1 VLKLDQNCEQMLQ
14 IMKKS
19 HEMLEVTDLTKPAEV
34 TESLNKLKSTINA
47 NYGSVDT
54 VQQRYGYEMV
64 RGAVKQ
70 VKLKQMVI
78 RAFQSIRKEHAA
90 VRIQRK
96 FRARKQLKE
105 VAAIRIQREYRA
117 RKANLLAPTTVPTTM
132 KIAC

>member
-1 VLKLDQNCEQMLQ
+1 
-14 IMKKS
+14 
-19 HEMLEVTDLTKPAEV
+19 MLEVTDLTKPAEV
-34 TESLNKLKSTINA
+34 TESLNKLKSTINT
-47 NYGSVDT
+47 NNGSVDT

-78 RAFQSIRKEHAA
+78 RAIQSTRKEHAA

-105 VAAIRIQREYRA
+105 VAAIRIQREFRA
-117 RKANLLAPTTVPTTM
+117 RKTNKMAPTIPVTTIM
-132 KIAC
+132 VC